1 MARGKRTKL
10 SIYLLK
16 EGKGD
21 PSAFLLDTSLPETD
35 IGNNISVYRVQ
46 ASSNAPIWQ
55 KSFLQNKV
63 EGFYS
68 NVTGAVVKIPLN
80 IDGAVRVFL
89 ISFGYGHSKIN
100 IGACEEQFGLR
111 TALNIGDVEQVR
123 SISRRNISATP
134 KLALEQLAKQE
145 SLSSFGVDVEQDIMQ
160 NIVLASVDKDKYGQT
175 LVGGVSL
182 RLTTSD
188 NIDRINNLLIDL
200 YENYQLESYKQRGY
214 SWIDNIFIVKD
225 RERIAMLD
233 ASLLDAFMSYTDDDK
248 NGLTVAP
255 PDILDW
261 EDVSGFS
268 SSTKRAVHIKE
279 SIDIEDYGEIDNM
292 DQIQSK
298 NVFMWSE
305 SRNCVARQWPLY
317 RCLNYEVDMDGAH
330 YVLTNGKWYEIKQDY
345 ASEVE
350 AWYSSLNIPNS
361 ELPLYRKI
369 LGSDG
374 NMVHSEQHYNKQCMG
389 FQCLDCD
396 YIYFGGNR
404 KIEACDLYKDNNFIH
419 VKIYDGSSAPISHLV
434 AQAMNSAKMFFSD
447 SSFRKV
453 LNDKLENKLSERQ
466 LASPSRDDYTVTL
479 AIITNKEK
487 LNIPFFSKINLKS
500 FFTQLELM
508 GIRNI
513 RLERIAGNW

>member
-1 MARGKRTKL
+1 MAK
-10 SIYLLK
+10 
-16 EGKGD
+16 
-21 PSAFLLDTSLPETD
+21 
-35 IGNNISVYRVQ
+35 N
-46 ASSNAPIWQ
+46 
-55 KSFLQNKV
+55 FLQNKV
-63 EGFYS
+63 DGFYS
-68 NVTGAVVKIPLN
+68 NVTGAVVKVPLN

-100 IGACEEQFGLR
+100 MGACEEQFGLR

-145 SLSSFGVDVEQDIMQ
+145 SLSSFGVDIEQDIMQ
-160 NIVLASVDKDKYGQT
+160 NIVLASTDKDKYGQT
-175 LVGGVSL
+175 LVGGTSL

-188 NIDRINNLLIDL
+188 NIDCINRLLIDL
-200 YENYQLESYKQRGY
+200 YKNYKLESYKQRGY
-214 SWIDNIFIVKD
+214 GWIDNIFIVRDK
-225 RERIAMLD
+225 ERISMLD
-233 ASLLDAFMSYTDDDK
+233 ASLLDAFVDYTDDDK
-248 NGLTVAP
+248 HGLTIAP

-279 SIDIEDYGEIDNM
+279 SIDIRDYGEIDNI
-292 DQIQSK
+292 DQIQTK

-305 SRNCVARQWPLY
+305 SHDCVIKQWPLY
-317 RCLNYEVDMDGAH
+317 RCLNYEVDMDEAH

-345 ASEVE
+345 ASEIE
-350 AWYSSLNIPNS
+350 NWYNSLSIRDS
-361 ELPLYRKI
+361 KLPPYKKI

-374 NMVHSEQHYNKQCMG
+374 NMVHSEQHYNQQCTE

-396 YIYFGGNR
+396 YVYFGANR

-434 AQAMNSAKMFFSD
+434 AQAMNSAKMFLSD
-447 SSFRKV
+447 SNFRKN
-453 LNDKLENKLSERQ
+453 LNDKLEYKLSDKQ
-466 LASPSRDDYTVTL
+466 LAFPSRDDYTVTL
-479 AIITNKEK
+479 AIITNKDK
-487 LNIPFFSKINLKS
+487 LNLPFFSKINLKS
-500 FFTQLELM
+500 FFAQLELI

-513 RLERIAGNW
+513 RLERIAGSW